1 MVRDTPATCIVPIP
15 KNAPAASSPHDIRR
29 RILRS
34 ASVTANNKDSKDDT
48 QRQDS
53 NRNRRRTRHRE
64 GLRDGSGSRGCECG
78 DQLSLQFGRGRQ
90 RREGDAGGKALALKG
105 DLTDQ
110 KDVDALIARTVE
122 TFGAVD
128 VLVNNTGGLV
138 ARKTIAEMDLAHW
151 NAVMDLNL
159 TSAFLMIKACLPHMS
174 AGSAIVNLA
183 SQAGRDGGG
192 PGAVAYATSK
202 GAMMTFTRGLAK
214 ELGPDIRVNAI
225 NPGMIDTDFHN
236 IFTKDAVRANVANA
250 TPLKREGRPQEIGDL
265 VVFLASDKSSF
276 MTGTSIDINGGLL
289 MS

>member
-1 MVRDTPATCIVPIP
+1 MTLSGKTAIVTGGGRDIGKACVM
-15 KNAPAASSPHDIRR
+15 ALAAEGANVVINYHSSSVGAD
-29 RILRS
+29 S
-34 ASVTANNKDSKDDT
+34 AVKEIQA
-48 QRQDS
+48 
-53 NRNRRRTRHRE
+53 
-64 GLRDGSGSRGCECG
+64 
-78 DQLSLQFGRGRQ
+78 
-90 RREGDAGGKALALKG
+90 AGGKALALKG
-105 DLTDQ
+105 NLTDQ

-138 ARKTIAEMDLAHW
+138 ARKTIAEIDLAHW

>member
-1 MVRDTPATCIVPIP
+1 MTLSGKTAIVTGGGRDIGKACVM
-15 KNAPAASSPHDIRR
+15 ALAAEGANVVINYHSSSVGAD
-29 RILRS
+29 S
-34 ASVTANNKDSKDDT
+34 AVKEIEA
-48 QRQDS
+48 
-53 NRNRRRTRHRE
+53 
-64 GLRDGSGSRGCECG
+64 
-78 DQLSLQFGRGRQ
+78 
-90 RREGDAGGKALALKG
+90 AGGKALALKG

>member
-1 MVRDTPATCIVPIP
+1 MTLSGKTAIVTGGGRDIGKACVM
-15 KNAPAASSPHDIRR
+15 ALAAEGANVVINYHSSSVGAD
-29 RILRS
+29 S
-34 ASVTANNKDSKDDT
+34 AVKEIQA
-48 QRQDS
+48 
-53 NRNRRRTRHRE
+53 
-64 GLRDGSGSRGCECG
+64 
-78 DQLSLQFGRGRQ
+78 
-90 RREGDAGGKALALKG
+90 AGGKALALKG
-105 DLTDQ
+105 NLTDQ

-151 NAVMDLNL
+151 NAVMDLYL

-174 AGSAIVNLA
+174 AGRAIVNLA